1 MKKQK
6 IKEKLLLMKKELTK
20 YQKLFEEDITIDRD
34 DHKVLIKLQNT
45 IIKLEDSLNGKNIPD
60 TETKNTKQQRKTQ
73 QKQCIKSKE
82 KSKTTRKN
90 TTQNMNNKQTRKG

>member
-60 TETKNTKQQRKTQ
+60 PDSERVKMKNSLEELSRDL
-73 QKQCIKSKE
+73 
-82 KSKTTRKN
+82 KN
-90 TTQNMNNKQTRKG
+90 MMVELGLKL

>member
-60 TETKNTKQQRKTQ
+60 PDSERVKMKNSLEELSRDL
-73 QKQCIKSKE
+73 
-82 KSKTTRKN
+82 KN
-90 TTQNMNNKQTRKG
+90 MMV